1 MFSFLKNALADKDI
15 RKRLGFTLFIFAIF
29 RLGTHIPVPGVN
41 AQALSKLGN
50 TGILGMLNTF
60 AGGALQR
67 YSLFAM
73 GVSPY
78 ITASII
84 MQLLQ
89 MDLVP
94 KFTEWAEQGEVG
106 RRKLNQATTY
116 LGIILG
122 FVQSLG
128 LSFGFN
134 RLSGLGLILS
144 LIHI

>member
-1 MFSFLKNALADKDI
+1 
-15 RKRLGFTLFIFAIF
+15 
-29 RLGTHIPVPGVN
+29 
-41 AQALSKLGN
+41 
-50 TGILGMLNTF
+50 
-60 AGGALQR
+60 
-67 YSLFAM
+67 M

-116 LGIILG
+116 TAIIL
-122 FVQSLG
+122 FS
-128 LSFGFN
+128 
-134 RLSGLGLILS
+134 
-144 LIHI
+144 H